1 MSPSIDTFVLDAN
14 VFISADKTY
23 YAPDLCAEFWR
34 RLADCNRA
42 KTVFS
47 IDKVYEEL
55 VRHDDDLHAWSRANR
70 SMFVSTR
77 NDQIEKMYA
86 EMTEWV
92 KSERHAE
99 ALEEF
104 SNAADG
110 WLAACASAT
119 GSTLVTHEQP
129 APNSL
134 NHVKLPDVCEKFDI
148 PYMNTFGMLRRLG
161 IRLCHT

>member
-1 MSPSIDTFVLDAN
+1 MSPSNDTFVLDAN
-14 VFISADKTY
+14 VFISANNMY

-34 RLADCNRA
+34 RLADCNGA
-42 KTVFS
+42 GTVFS
-47 IDKVYEEL
+47 TDKVYEEL
-55 VRHDDDLHAWSRANR
+55 MRHEDELYAWSRANG

-77 NDQIEKMYA
+77 DDQMERVYA

-104 SNAADG
+104 SGAADG
-110 WLAACASAT
+110 WLAACASVT

-134 NHVKLPDVCEKFDI
+134 NHVKLPDVCEEFGI
-148 PYMNTFGMLRRLG
+148 PHMNTFGMLRRLG